1 MAVTVQALVQAEC
14 CDEQVDQVLQVL
26 AKEMNDLGLK
36 NSDKLCSP
44 VKILH
49 TSQERKMQQ
58 KPPGV
63 PFFTKQNHHLYTEDT
78 LIWDS
83 KLIEKCKLSTLNG
96 PKVRK
101 LIKEGL
107 IQRKFLLPQY
117 PIRFIFHTMMSTT
130 DENMCYQA
138 YNSLCYLL
146 QSTNVRGMRLRLDFY
161 LALGN
166 LGADL
171 SKVGQDL
178 SKLKH
183 PMIPSSPDHQDIPDI
198 ALTPTQLRDKLKLV
212 LQLFSTIL
220 ADPNNSTDSSGLAK
234 PDVIME
240 DLDELIMT
248 FIALGLDPKVVE
260 TNLDHHIAN
269 CITNCL
275 NLYPSHLQ
283 FCKRVQE
290 LVERISTY
298 CNFDPHNVAHVCCQ
312 FLLPTP
318 QGCILRASLAFVQLQ
333 ICLNVEK
340 KTVLDIVKL
349 NDVTKLVEERLSF
362 IKERDGYTIYFIIK
376 LLDCCVY
383 MEYEDVLS
391 DAEKLELKSLEQI
404 LESVFTNIRDNVDDL
419 NLTVV
424 RFYSVRVLEK
434 WKRKRR
440 SVV

>member
-14 CDEQVDQVLQVL
+14 CDEEVDQVLQVL
-26 AKEMNDLGLK
+26 AEEMNDLGLK
-36 NSDKLCSP
+36 NLDKLSSP
-44 VKILH
+44 MKILNIR
-49 TSQERKMQQ
+49 QERKIQQ

-63 PFFTKQNHHLYTEDT
+63 PFFTKPNHHLYTEDT
-78 LIWDS
+78 LIWDT
-83 KLIEKCKLSTLNG
+83 KLLEKYKLSTV
-96 PKVRK
+96 KK

-107 IQRKFLLPQY
+107 MQRKFLRPQY
-117 PIRFIFHTMMSTT
+117 PIPFIFHTMMSTT

-138 YNSLCYLL
+138 YNSLSYLL
-146 QSTNVRGMRLRLDFY
+146 QSTHTQGIRLRLDFY

-171 SKVGQDL
+171 SKTGLDL
-178 SKLKH
+178 SKLVKH

-198 ALTPTQLRDKLKLV
+198 DLTPTLLRDKLKLA
-212 LQLFSTIL
+212 LQLYSTIL
-220 ADPNNSTDSSGLAK
+220 AETNNNNSDTSGLAK
-234 PDVIME
+234 GDVKME
-240 DLDELIMT
+240 NLDELIMT
-248 FIALGLDPKVVE
+248 FIAVGLDPKVVQ

-290 LVERISTY
+290 LVENISTY
-298 CNFDPHNVAHVCCQ
+298 CNYDPHNVAHVCCQ

-333 ICLNVEK
+333 ICLNVETK
-340 KTVLDIVKL
+340 IVLDIVKL
-349 NDVTKLVEERLSF
+349 SDVTKLMEEKLSF
-362 IKERDGYTIYFIIK
+362 IKEKEGYIIYFIVK

-383 MEYEDVLS
+383 MENVDVLS
-391 DAEKLELKSLEQI
+391 DAEKLELKNLEQI
-404 LESVFTNIRDNVDDL
+404 LDSVFTNIHDNVDDL

-424 RFYSVRVLEK
+424 RFYSVKVLEK
-434 WKRKRR
+434 WKEKRKRR